1 MSFRNTAGL
10 TVIELG
16 MAMAVA
22 GIMLAV
28 SYAGYREFNEA
39 ITLRKAAGVV
49 ASDLSLTRSFAI
61 QRRANVSLVANE
73 AARSYVIRDSDGTM
87 LGNRIFDASSGL
99 PLDFLT
105 VHTLGDSVTF
115 NSRGLLATAGAVEVD
130 VGRQIR
136 TQRIFMNALGRYT
149 ITRDP

>member
-1 MSFRNTAGL
+1 MSFRNTAGV

-16 MAMAVA
+16 MAIAVA

-73 AARSYVIRDSDGTM
+73 AARSYVIRDADGTT

-130 VGRQIR
+130 VGRQNR
-136 TQRIFMNALGRYT
+136 TQRIFMNALGRYS